1 MNSRYTSDLTGVYL
15 KQALGKSQ
23 WYFSFILAQL
33 SRSFLKAFLTVKYNA
48 SNSGDASF
56 VNDANL
62 KAQRT
67 IKMTKANPYKRHI
80 KENTWRSMV
89 KYRWNSKTPFEN

>member
-1 MNSRYTSDLTGVYL
+1 MNSQYISDLTGVYL

-67 IKMTKANPYKRHI
+67 IKMTKANPYKRDI
-80 KENTWRSMV
+80 KKNT
-89 KYRWNSKTPFEN
+89 